1 MLTEYEEF
9 KVLGSSSSSDKKR
22 KLMAHGY
29 EENILECLLIHEY
42 DMPALLNKSNKI
54 WNFVVTGDSNAFVY

>member
-29 EENILECLLIHEY
+29 EKNIL
-42 DMPALLNKSNKI
+42 
-54 WNFVVTGDSNAFVY
+54 